1 MKLERHRDDRTSLK
15 QLSSARVEELG
26 SFHDEVGGVDD
37 HCLALSLLSSS
48 FSNCKGHP
56 SISNV
61 SILHDTFSG
70 AVSEP
75 LRNIIDLEW
84 RQ

>member
-1 MKLERHRDDRTSLK
+1 MKLERHRDDWASFK
-15 QLSSARVEELG
+15 ELSSARVEELG
-26 SFHDEVGGVDD
+26 SFHDEVGGVHDQG
-37 HCLALSLLSSS
+37 LALSLLFSS
-48 FSNCKGHP
+48 FLNRKGHP

-75 LRNIIDLEW
+75 LRNIINLE
-84 RQ
+84 R